1 MKFSDEVKFIGLF
14 LVVVASIAV
23 MFFQPRYPIIK
34 YDCRVAEI
42 SPDYPQEVKQRCR
55 EEIRKSWLRSQGN
68 L

>member
-1 MKFSDEVKFIGLF
+1 MKISDEVKFIVL
-14 LVVVASIAV
+14 AIAV
-23 MFFQPRYPIIK
+23 IASLAAAFFQPRYPTIK
-34 YDCRVAEI
+34 YDCRLAEI